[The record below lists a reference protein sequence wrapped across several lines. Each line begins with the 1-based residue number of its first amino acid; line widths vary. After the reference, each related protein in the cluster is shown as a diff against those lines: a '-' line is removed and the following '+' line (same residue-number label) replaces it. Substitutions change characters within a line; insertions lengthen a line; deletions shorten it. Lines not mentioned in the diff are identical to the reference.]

1 MLHNTILS
9 LLSLCTK
16 AVFLCVRLVVMEG
29 KILPFSS
36 TPSQNSTMLIFTS
49 CTVLKHFAKQLFS
62 TKTHLY
68 FSIFFLQVLTVFL
81 PVILLLLFLRFLCI
95 YCPYMLLYFTAHEQF
110 GHIVVSCTWKKWS
123 GTGDQLKRLWFA
135 KWSRC
140 SISLLSVTHT
150 NRFSYQYA
158 QYISSVKIVW

>member
-68 FSIFFLQVLTVFL
+68 FLKNFLSSGFDSLPACHPSVTFPQISVHLLSIYAFVFHSAWT
-81 PVILLLLFLRFLCI
+81 IWT
-95 YCPYMLLYFTAHEQF
+95 YCCLLYLKEMIRYRRPVEEAMVCQMEQMLNF
-110 GHIVVSCTWKKWS
+110 SAQC
-123 GTGDQLKRLWFA
+123 
-135 KWSRC
+135 
-140 SISLLSVTHT
+140 HT
-150 NRFSYQYA
+150 Y
-158 QYISSVKIVW
+158 K